1 MRYLITI
8 NLFTKFISEDT
19 YMRRTAGA
27 ILFSIMLAAL
37 TLAGA
42 YAPALAVEWPVPPEG
57 WWESLS
63 PGDTATFDIAV
74 DTEPPERTEI
84 VIKILDVKG
93 SKITLSI
100 QTNTDGTPTPEQ
112 TYTVD
117 VKSMDMKSSIPDYAT
132 VTKIGEKVFK
142 AGDQSFKCT
151 EYRVKTYDTS
161 TNICN
166 SLELPV
172 IFSDGNVIMETK
184 YGDVTSTMI
193 LKEYTG
199 KKIEE

>member
-1 MRYLITI
+1 
-8 NLFTKFISEDT
+8 
-19 YMRRTAGA
+19 MRRTARA
-27 ILFSIMLAAL
+27 ILFAIMLAAL

-57 WWESLS
+57 WWESIS
-63 PGDTATFDIAV
+63 PGDTATFEIAM
-74 DTEPPERTEI
+74 DTKSSEKTEM

-93 SKITLSI
+93 SKITFSMK
-100 QTNTDGTPTPEQ
+100 TTTDGTPTPEA

-117 VKSMDMKSSIPDYAT
+117 VKSMDLKSSIPDYAK

-142 AGDQSFKCT
+142 AGDQTFECT
-151 EYRVKTYDTS
+151 EYRVKTHDTY
-161 TNICN
+161 TNICY

-172 IFSDGNVIMETK
+172 IFNDGNVIMETT
-184 YGDVTSTMI
+184 YSDVTSSMT